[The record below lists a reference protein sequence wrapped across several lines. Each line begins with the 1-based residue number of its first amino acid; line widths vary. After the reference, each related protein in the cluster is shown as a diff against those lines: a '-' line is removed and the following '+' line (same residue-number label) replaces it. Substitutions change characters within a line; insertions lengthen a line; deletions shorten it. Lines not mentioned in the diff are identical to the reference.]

1 MLVRDLHHSIR
12 GAISAFASFPGCPQ
26 ALQTGDY
33 SLMARPVTKFANV
46 TARQRRQL
54 NDFYRNHPLPSHRRR
69 AHAMLLSEEGYAPS
83 EIADILHGH
92 PDTVRRWIDQF
103 NQDGIAGIVDLP
115 RPGGEPLLDQEQ
127 QQALRE
133 IIDQFPNQ
141 PRRVLDELEQATGQ
155 RISRATLRRYCH
167 RLNLS
172 WKRFRKSS
180 KHRRDEKAFRR
191 AKKEIAKLVQSPNQ
205 HVIYFDEAAMTLRGV
220 VPYGW
225 QPIGQRGLVPV
236 SGSSYP
242 SLQLF
247 GFQRPDG
254 SVRCYFHKGR
264 VSTDTVTDVID
275 HFVSHLRRPATLVL
289 DNASVHTSGKFNSRM
304 EHWEEKGLSI
314 YRIPPYSPEL
324 NLIERFW
331 QKLKYQWMPTTAWD
345 EFIEML
351 DAALECIEKQGRAY
365 LMPSLQHYPA

>member
-1 MLVRDLHHSIR
+1 MHCSGR
-12 GAISAFASFPGCPQ
+12 GAILTFASFFGCPPT
-26 ALQTGDY
+26 LEMGDF

-46 TARQRRQL
+46 TASGRRQL
-54 NDFYRNHPLPSHRRR
+54 TDLYQNHPLPSHRRR
-69 AHAMLLSEEGYAPS
+69 AHAVLLSDEGYAPS
-83 EIADILHGH
+83 EIADILKGH

-103 NQDGIAGIVDLP
+103 NQDGIAGLVDSP
-115 RPGGEPLLDQEQ
+115 RPGGEPMLDEQ
-127 QQALRE
+127 QQQTLRE
-133 IIDQFPNQ
+133 IVEKYPNQ
-141 PRRVLDELEQATGQ
+141 PRRVLAELEQATGQ
-155 RISRATLRRYCH
+155 RLSRTSLRRYCH
-167 RLNLS
+167 RLKLS

-180 KHRRDEKAFRR
+180 AHRRDERAFRR
-191 AKKEIAKLVQSPNQ
+191 AKKEIGKISQPSDRD
-205 HVIYFDEAAMTLRGV
+205 VIYFDEAAMTLRGV

-247 GFQRPDG
+247 GFERPDG

-264 VSTDTVTDVID
+264 VSTDTVIDVID

-289 DNASVHTSGKFNSRM
+289 DNASVHTSAKFKARID
-304 EHWEEKGLSI
+304 HWEGRGLSI

-345 EFIEML
+345 EFADML
-351 DAALECIEKQGRAY
+351 DAAIECIEQRGRAY
-365 LMPSLQHYPA
+365 LMPSLQH